1 MIGLAKK
8 RLPSE
13 GARRV
18 LALSFDPIT
27 RGVTTMQSTNHSFA
41 VPVRVPVSIPVHD
54 LRYRIAD
61 LLARIEAEN
70 DGLDP
75 ASATLALLET
85 AFGATLTL
93 CRSPDR
99 ARQHL
104 DAAVE
109 RIHTDHL
116 TQSGPTQ
123 TGPAGFPQTRT
134 RERASASLRQVA
146 RPSVSAGGSQAS
158 QRVFLAVTVAVLSWA
173 TVVFLAHRGPLS
185 PWNLLGPLFC
195 TLLALVSAYRF
206 LVSSGYM
213 RPWSLFSREPRLRL
227 Q

>member
-1 MIGLAKK
+1 
-8 RLPSE
+8 
-13 GARRV
+13 
-18 LALSFDPIT
+18 
-27 RGVTTMQSTNHSFA
+27 MQSTNHSFA
-41 VPVRVPVSIPVHD
+41 VPIRVPVSGPVHD

-85 AFGATLTL
+85 AFGATLTF

-109 RIHTDHL
+109 RIHADHL
-116 TQSGPTQ
+116 TQSGAARTALA
-123 TGPAGFPQTRT
+123 GPAQTRT
-134 RERASASLRQVA
+134 GERASPSLRQA
-146 RPSVSAGGSQAS
+146 AGPAVSARGSQAS
-158 QRVFLAVTVAVLSWA
+158 PRVFLAVTVAVFSWA

-206 LVSSGYM
+206 LVGSRYI
-213 RPWSLFSREPRLRL
+213 RPWSIFSREPRLRL